1 MDVIF
6 KLSNVSNF
14 VVEVD
19 PNCSVD
25 AIKRI
30 LEEDMEA
37 PVQCI
42 TRATRGTTPNFVS
55 EVSRALYQ
63 VKDGG
68 PWAEA
73 PMNED
78 QKVAY
83 YVTML
88 FDVTDKVP
96 LIAKM
101 QEAAQKALDDKMKAL
116 KKVDLD
122 KKKKMAEQK
131 MADAE
136 QAMKEAEEAAD
147 ELAELDAEPED
158 EPDWEPEDLKPIK
171 IEEE

>member
-55 EVSRALYQ
+55 EVSRSLYQ
-63 VKDGG
+63 VKEGG

-73 PMNED
+73 PMDET

-101 QEAAQKALDDKMKAL
+101 QEEAQKTLDAKFKAL
-116 KKVDLD
+116 AKVEAEKKA
-122 KKKKMAEQK
+122 KMAAQK
-131 MADAE
+131 MADAK
-136 QAMKEAEEAAD
+136 QAMKEAEEAAA
-147 ELAELDAEPED
+147 ELAEFDEEPGD
-158 EPDWEPEDLKPIK
+158 EPDWEPEDLEPIK